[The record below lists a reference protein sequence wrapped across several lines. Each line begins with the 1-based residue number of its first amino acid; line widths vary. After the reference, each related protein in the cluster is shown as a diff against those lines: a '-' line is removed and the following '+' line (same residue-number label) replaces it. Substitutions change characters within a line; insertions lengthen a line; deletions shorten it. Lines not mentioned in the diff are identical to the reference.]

1 MGDQKE
7 KEEGEG
13 LSLETSSSGGEMVG
27 ESNHE
32 MAYLQRTVGEALA
45 RGCAETAVARPA
57 DPVEFLG
64 QWLLR

>member
-13 LSLETSSSGGEMVG
+13 LSLETSSGGEMVG